1 MLRFNSDNIHDL
13 QKEFNLRATEISIF
27 IVESICNALDNNE
40 DSVTIGEFDSVE
52 VYDIGLHCSKPD
64 YLEALKTNLPK
75 CIDAEEYEVCA
86 KARDWI
92 IKLEK

>member
-40 DSVTIGEFDSVE
+40 DSVTIG
-52 VYDIGLHCSKPD
+52 
-64 YLEALKTNLPK
+64 
-75 CIDAEEYEVCA
+75 
-86 KARDWI
+86 
-92 IKLEK
+92 